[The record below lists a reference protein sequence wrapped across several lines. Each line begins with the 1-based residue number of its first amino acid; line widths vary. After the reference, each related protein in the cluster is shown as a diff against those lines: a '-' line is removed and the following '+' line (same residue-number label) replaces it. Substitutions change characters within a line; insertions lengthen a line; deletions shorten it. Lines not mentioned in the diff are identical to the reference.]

1 MDDVRQGA
9 LPLRAV
15 AEDTPRWNPPFLL
28 GVCRF
33 ALEDVAVGG
42 TVIAAGG
49 RVWISL
55 ASANR
60 DERQFPSP
68 DTFDPNRLPAHLAF
82 GHGFHQCLGAPLAR
96 LEMWTTR
103 PRSPGRNSPTA
114 WSVRSACVG
123 SRSSG
128 PRRNGPRTPPAASWR

>member
-1 MDDVRQGA
+1 MVEET
-9 LPLRAV
+9 L
-15 AEDTPRWNPPFLL
+15 RWNPPFLP
-28 GVCRF
+28 GVRRF

-42 TVIAAGG
+42 TAIPAGG

-82 GHGFHQCLGAPLAR
+82 GHGFHHCLGAPLAR
-96 LEMWTTR
+96 LER
-103 PRSPGRNSPTA
+103 
-114 WSVRSACVG
+114 
-123 SRSSG
+123 
-128 PRRNGPRTPPAASWR
+128 